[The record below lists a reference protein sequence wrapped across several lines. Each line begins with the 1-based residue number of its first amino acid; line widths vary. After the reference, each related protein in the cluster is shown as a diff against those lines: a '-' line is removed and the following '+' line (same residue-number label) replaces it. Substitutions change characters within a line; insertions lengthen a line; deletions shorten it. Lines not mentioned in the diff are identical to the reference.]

1 MKISSKEDIIN
12 HFINGNKS
20 DLYIGVEN
28 EKFIFDTKTK
38 KRSTYIQISNILKFL
53 QSNFGWEKVIEG
65 NNLIGL
71 KLNGKQ
77 VTLEPGNQI
86 ELAGAKLKNIHEV
99 CAESFEF
106 QDQLIKAC
114 NEFNLE
120 LLSNKEKQS

>member
-20 DLYIGVEN
+20 NLYIGVEN
-28 EKFIFDTKTK
+28 EKFIFDTKTQ

-77 VTLEPGNQI
+77 VNEP
-86 ELAGAKLKNIHEV
+86 ETKLN
-99 CAESFEF
+99 
-106 QDQLIKAC
+106 
-114 NEFNLE
+114 
-120 LLSNKEKQS
+120 